1 MPDIYE
7 SFTTEETTSKI
18 LDENRLVN
26 FAYDD
31 TAFRD
36 NDTKWKGYYDYNAH
50 NNIQDTPILPESV
63 QNGGF
68 NETSGVFKRT
78 FVNHYFGRI
87 SYNLNKAIQALK
99 AALGS
104 FRADYS
110 ENISEYSEYA
120 GYAVGDVCYRLNSNT
135 ITFYRCKSKIT
146 APAGTFNGAYW
157 EKPEEELSHDRPV
170 IGVPVMWFEKVPD
183 DATLGVGKGWAIRF
197 DDGAHYTWEQ
207 CPALNF
213 SDFRALVTV
222 DADDT
227 GFTVPD
233 FRDKVPML
241 TGGDNEVQTGYNG
254 SSYTATVQAHSHTA
268 PALTFAIPASSVSH
282 THLASCGGSGNHQHE
297 LDNRCNYDGYDNT
310 SKLPVDEAG
319 EYAKNTIT
327 ISGGSHTHPD
337 GSITTDGNISGHT
350 HTVTV
355 TGYTGPIKETA
366 GGNPDSFQGC
376 WIVRY
381 K

>member
-31 TAFRD
+31 TAFNT

-50 NNIQDTPILPESV
+50 NNIQGAPVLPEETLE
-63 QNGGF
+63 NGFGR
-68 NETSGVFKRT
+68 TSGVFKRT
-78 FVNHYFGRI
+78 FTNHYLGRI
-87 SYNLNKAIQALK
+87 SYNLNKTIQALRK
-99 AALGS
+99 ILGS
-104 FRADYS
+104 FKEDYS
-110 ENISEYSEYA
+110 ENISEYSTKVKYRI
-120 GYAVGDVCYRLNSNT
+120 GDVCFRLDDDS
-135 ITFYRCKSKIT
+135 IIFYRCIANTS
-146 APAGTFNGAYW
+146 GGAFDGRFW
-157 EKPEEELSHDRPV
+157 TRPEEELSHERPAV
-170 IGVPVMWFEKVPD
+170 GVPVMWYEKVPD
-183 DATLGVGKGWAIRF
+183 WAIRF
-197 DDGAHYTWEQ
+197 DNGATYRWTDV
-207 CPALNF
+207 PALNF
-213 SDFRALVTV
+213 DDFKALVTLTS
-222 DADDT
+222 D

-233 FRDKVPML
+233 FRNKVPMF

-254 SSYTATVQAHSHTA
+254 SSYTATIQSHSHTA
-268 PALTFAIPASSVSH
+268 PTLTFAIPASSVSH
-282 THLASCGGSGNHQHE
+282 SHSASCGGSGNHQHE
-297 LDNRCNYDGYDNT
+297 LDNRCNYDGTSNT
-310 SKLPVDEAG
+310 WRIPVDDISRYNPATLT
-319 EYAKNTIT
+319 N
-327 ISGGSHTHPD
+327 SGGSHGHSGNTSSD
-337 GSITTDGNISGHT
+337 GVGGHT